1 VLPFYLSKTTR
12 PSPTLSRDAPS
23 VIRARIRAVTSACIV
38 TSTIAVVVLVRYSHA
53 TPLETLRILG
63 WWPID
68 VLAVLRT
75 LLLCS
80 ILFAGPL
87 FEAGVV
93 DGGWKGWIRGQHVR
107 ETLGSWMGWRNLVA
121 GPVTE
126 EILFRS
132 VMIPLHVVA
141 KMSPS
146 RIVFITPLY
155 FGIAHLHHLYEF
167 RLTHPEV
174 SVLPAVLRT
183 VFQFA
188 YTSLFGFFAAFVF
201 LRTGSL
207 YAVIVAH
214 SFCNWSGLP
223 RFYGR
228 VGVGAGVPIGPPG
241 AKRDDERTSGVAG
254 AMGKDRRGGLGTVW
268 TVAYY
273 LLLLAG
279 AYGFYLELFPLTEG
293 KYALADFG
301 KAKRK

>member
-1 VLPFYLSKTTR
+1 
-12 PSPTLSRDAPS
+12 

-38 TSTIAVVVLVRYSHA
+38 TSAIVIVVIVRYSNA
-53 TPLETLRILG
+53 TPLETLRLLG

-68 VLAVLRT
+68 VLAILRT
-75 LLLCS
+75 LLLCA

-93 DGGWKGWIRGQHVR
+93 DGGWRGWIRGQHVR

-132 VMIPLHVVA
+132 VIIPLHILA
-141 KMSPS
+141 KMSPT
-146 RIVFITPLY
+146 RMVFITPLY

-167 RLTHPEV
+167 RLTHPEIAL
-174 SVLPAVLRT
+174 LPAVLRT
-183 VFQFA
+183 VFQFT

-207 YAVIVAH
+207 YAAIVAH

-228 VGVGAGVPIGPPG
+228 VGVEAGVPIGPPS

-254 AMGKDRRGGLGTVW
+254 AVGNDRRGGLGTLW
-268 TVAYY
+268 TIAYY
-273 LLLLAG
+273 SLLVAG
-279 AYGFYLELFPLTEG
+279 AYIFYLELFPLTKG
-293 KYALADFG
+293 KYALAEFG
-301 KAKRK
+301 KEKRK